1 MISGDFR
8 RGATPADAV
17 RVMNTQGQRFITDFQ
32 SELTKRC
39 RALAKTVQDDINENV
54 EGGAV
59 NFTKRAIFFNFIQHG
74 NGTRTNQIIVR
85 GSQAAYLRTVLTD
98 DQTMFNKI
106 VPTANARLTKQGN
119 IAGLHSQM
127 NKKYK
132 VVEQNGKKYLIDTSL
147 KKKKRSKRIIGKYE
161 KKRRQMIYDFFG
173 ETSQKARLVINNMKG
188 SFTFYRGS

>member
-17 RVMNTQGQRFITDFQ
+17 RVLNSQGKVFITDFQ

-39 RALAKTVQDDINENV
+39 RALSKQIQDDINNSV
-54 EGGAV
+54 EGGSVA
-59 NFTKRAIFFNFIQHG
+59 FTKRAIFFNFIQHG

-85 GSQAAYLRTVLTD
+85 GSQAAYLRSVLTD
-98 DQTMFNKI
+98 DPATFNKI
-106 VPTANARLTKQGN
+106 IPTANARMTAQGN
-119 IAGLHSQM
+119 IAGLHTQM
-127 NKKYK
+127 GKKYK

-161 KKRRQMIYDFFG
+161 KKKRNMIYDFFD
-173 ETSQKARLVINNMKG
+173 ETEQKARLVINNMKG
-188 SFTFYRGS
+188 TFIFRRN

>member
-17 RVMNTQGQRFITDFQ
+17 RVLNSQGKVFITDFQ

-39 RALAKTVQDDINENV
+39 RALSKQIQDDINNSV
-54 EGGAV
+54 EGGSVA
-59 NFTKRAIFFNFIQHG
+59 FTKRAIFFNFIQHG

-85 GSQAAYLRTVLTD
+85 GSQAAYLRSVLTD
-98 DQTMFNKI
+98 DPAMFNKI
-106 VPTANARLTKQGN
+106 IPTANARMTAQGN

-161 KKRRQMIYDFFG
+161 KKKRKMIYDFFD
-173 ETSQKARLVINNMKG
+173 ETEQKARLVINNMKG
-188 SFTFYRGS
+188 TFIFRRN